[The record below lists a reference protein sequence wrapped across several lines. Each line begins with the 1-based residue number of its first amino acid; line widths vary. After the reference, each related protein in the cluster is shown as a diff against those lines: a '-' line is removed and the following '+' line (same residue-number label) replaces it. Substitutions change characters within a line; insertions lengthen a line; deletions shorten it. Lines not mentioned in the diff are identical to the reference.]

1 MASHCCSGS
10 RRRPRR
16 PRRPTWNRQSVR
28 QAWNFHPCSVHRAD
42 SETCRAWVTCR
53 LGSCRQKLH
62 AQPLACRSPARN
74 GSWATRYRKD
84 LLSPSC
90 SIGEI
95 DPPWTTM
102 QQSGSSPA
110 HAHLPCRP
118 YLVAGHPTWH
128 KAQISRRRVAGHR
141 DARKRA
147 DEGLRATLGAMPAVV
162 RRASRNLKWAGAC
175 LWLFV
180 GAPRRVL
187 VDLEFR
193 RPHSKSRQSCSRGK
207 R

>member
-10 RRRPRR
+10 RRHPRR

-42 SETCRAWVTCR
+42 SETCRAWATCR

-84 LLSPSC
+84 LPSPSC

-110 HAHLPCRP
+110 RAHLPCRP

-128 KAQISRRRVAGHR
+128 KAQ
-141 DARKRA
+141 
-147 DEGLRATLGAMPAVV
+147 TLQAPG
-162 RRASRNLKWAGAC
+162 RRAAPEMLANVQMKASERPWAPC
-175 LWLFV
+175 RLWSDGRL
-180 GAPRRVL
+180 AT
-187 VDLEFR
+187 
-193 RPHSKSRQSCSRGK
+193 
-207 R
+207 